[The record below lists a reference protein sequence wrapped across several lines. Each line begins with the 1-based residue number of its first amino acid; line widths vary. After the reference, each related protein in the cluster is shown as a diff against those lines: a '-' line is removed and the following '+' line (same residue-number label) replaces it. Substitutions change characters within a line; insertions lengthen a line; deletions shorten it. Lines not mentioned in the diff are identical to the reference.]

1 MKEER
6 TEEIRDEVNDWKIDD
21 IEELIST
28 LQMFVDSL
36 KEELENENNRN

>member
-6 TEEIRDEVNDWKIDD
+6 TEEIRDEVNDWEIDD